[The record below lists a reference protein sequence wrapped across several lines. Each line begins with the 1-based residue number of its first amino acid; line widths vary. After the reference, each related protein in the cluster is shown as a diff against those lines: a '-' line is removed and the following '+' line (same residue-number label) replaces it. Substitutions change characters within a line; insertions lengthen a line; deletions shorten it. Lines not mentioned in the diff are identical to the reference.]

1 MTHQPLTAAL
11 AAQPPAAL
19 PAQWA
24 QHLMSPAATGP
35 RQPVLSATEA
45 ARVQRHRDQLMA
57 ALQAQDRTALLCAKQ
72 KVLEDAFCPHS
83 ANAGAD
89 ALGSPALRSALRDLS
104 WRMAGLLLPRRAR
117 H

>member
-19 PAQWA
+19 PAHWA
-24 QHLMSPAATGP
+24 QHLMSPTATGP
-35 RQPVLSATEA
+35 TQPPLSTTEA

-72 KVLEDAFCPHS
+72 EVLEDAFCPHS

-89 ALGSPALRSALRDLS
+89 APGSPALRSALRDLS
-104 WRMAGLLLPRRAR
+104 WRMAGLLLPRRAC